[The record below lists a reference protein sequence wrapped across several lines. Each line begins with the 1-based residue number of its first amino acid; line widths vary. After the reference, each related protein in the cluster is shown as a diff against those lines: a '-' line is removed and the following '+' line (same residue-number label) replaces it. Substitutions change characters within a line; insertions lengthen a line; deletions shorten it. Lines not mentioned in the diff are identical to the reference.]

1 MQSLDIY
8 FHISQ
13 DITISCSGKNE
24 VHLAGYFEQREEEGG
39 FDPNELDDDEEAE
52 MEMEDIE
59 DDDDSE
65 GELNVEDVSSEDEA
79 PAPKKG
85 NN

>member
-13 DITISCSGKNE
+13 DITISCSGNNE

-39 FDPNELDDDEEAE
+39 FDPNEL
-52 MEMEDIE
+52 E

-65 GELNVEDVSSEDEA
+65 GELNVEDVSSEDEV

>member
-65 GELNVEDVSSEDEA
+65 VKSMLKISQV
-79 PAPKKG
+79 KMRYQHQR
-85 NN
+85 